1 MPTTAKDSSSQ
12 GQGKDK
18 DKDKDNQPRSDQKAG
33 TRGQVKDRRP
43 PAGGSGRPTGVMTK
57 NR

>member
-12 GQGKDK
+12 GQGK